1 MGTAARRAAIVAIGA
16 VMLCLI
22 ALPDPVRGQT
32 EETFSPAERVGI
44 IEVIRGYL
52 LDHPEFLVEVMQ
64 QLDARQREQ
73 EVARQRE
80 AVVTFRQAL
89 LNDPDSVVGGNP
101 EGDVTIVEF
110 FDYHCPYCKQ
120 TVPNLADV
128 LAKDPGV
135 RIVYKEYPILG
146 PDSLV
151 ASRASL
157 AARNQ
162 GHYIPFHAALMAL
175 RGRLDKGT
183 IMQVAAEVGLDIE
196 RLEEDMKAP
205 EITVAI
211 ERAHELAQALGIHG
225 TPSFV
230 IGETVYAGVMDV
242 ARLEAAIEEARTN
255 CATC

>member
-1 MGTAARRAAIVAIGA
+1 MLAATASPG
-16 VMLCLI
+16 
-22 ALPDPVRGQT
+22 PVQGQT
-32 EETFSPAERVGI
+32 EESFSPTERTEI
-44 IEVIRGYL
+44 IEVIKDYL
-52 LDHPEFLVEVMQ
+52 LEHPEFLVEVMER
-64 QLDARQREQ
+64 LDARQREQ
-73 EVARQRE
+73 ELVGQRE
-80 AVVTFRQAL
+80 AVVSFRQAL

-120 TVPNLADV
+120 TAPSLAAV
-128 LAKDPGV
+128 LAEDPGV

-151 ASRASL
+151 AARATL

-162 GHYIPFHAALMAL
+162 GLYIILHDTLMAL
-175 RGRLDKGT
+175 RGRLDKAT
-183 IMQVAAEVGLDIE
+183 IMQVAAEVGLDVK

-205 EITVAI
+205 EITAVI
-211 ERAHELAQALGIHG
+211 ERTNELARALGIQG

-230 IGETVYAGVMDV
+230 IGEAVHVGVMDV
-242 ARLEAAIEEARTN
+242 TRLEAAIAEARTN

>member
-1 MGTAARRAAIVAIGA
+1 
-16 VMLCLI
+16 MLFVI
-22 ALPDPVRGQT
+22 AFPDPVRGQT
-32 EETFSPAERVGI
+32 EETYSPAERAGI
-44 IEVIRGYL
+44 IELIRSYL
-52 LDHPEFLVEVMQ
+52 LEHPEFLVEVMER
-64 QLDARQREQ
+64 LEDRQREQ
-73 EVARQRE
+73 ELAAQRE
-80 AVVTFRQAL
+80 AVVSFRQAL

-120 TVPNLADV
+120 AAPSLAEV
-128 LAKDPGV
+128 LAEDPGV

-151 ASRASL
+151 AARATL

-162 GHYIPFHAALMAL
+162 GHYIAFHDTLMAL

-183 IMQVAAEVGLDIE
+183 IMQVAAEVGLDVK

-205 EITVAI
+205 EITAAI
-211 ERAHELAQALGIHG
+211 ERTDQLAKALGIQG

-230 IGETVYAGVMDV
+230 IGEAVHVGVMDV
-242 ARLEAAIEEARTN
+242 TRLEAAIAEARTN